1 MRLLNVYNPVYIYTY
16 MSTKTISITKD
27 VYDMLLMEKEKDESF
42 SDAISRI
49 VKRRSKLSDSFGK
62 WEMTNEEIQ
71 KFKSELHNMWQK
83 SDSIHLPKT

>member
-1 MRLLNVYNPVYIYTY
+1 MRLRNVYNSVYIYTY

-27 VYDMLLMEKEKDESF
+27 VYDMLLVEKEEDESF
-42 SDAISRI
+42 SDVISRI

-71 KFKSELHNMWQK
+71 KFKSELHNMWQEWK
-83 SDSIHLPKT
+83 L

>member
-1 MRLLNVYNPVYIYTY
+1 MGLRNVYNSVYIYTY

-42 SDAISRI
+42 SDVISRI

-62 WEMTNEEIQ
+62 WEMTDEEIQ
-71 KFKSELHNMWQK
+71 KFKSELHNMWQEWQ
-83 SDSIHLPKT
+83 L

>member
-16 MSTKTISITKD
+16 MSIRTISITKD
-27 VYDMLLMEKEKDESF
+27 VYDMLLMEKEKDEIF
-42 SDAISRI
+42 SDVISRI
-49 VKRRSKLSDSFGK
+49 MKRRSKLSDSFGK

-83 SDSIHLPKT
+83 SDS